1 MRSLAPRQSIVT
13 SPAAASC
20 LYVIDASLRL
30 ILTGPSPLELN
41 EPPAAQVHLPRD
53 FTAPLAE
60 ILAQHD
66 FDRQPI
72 ARATLADVALRCM
85 RAPGESGTYYM
96 VVARALPDVFRA
108 VA

>member
-1 MRSLAPRQSIVT
+1 MRSLAPRQST
-13 SPAAASC
+13 AMSPAAASC

-30 ILTGPSPLELN
+30 VLTGPS
-41 EPPAAQVHLPRD
+41 PRD